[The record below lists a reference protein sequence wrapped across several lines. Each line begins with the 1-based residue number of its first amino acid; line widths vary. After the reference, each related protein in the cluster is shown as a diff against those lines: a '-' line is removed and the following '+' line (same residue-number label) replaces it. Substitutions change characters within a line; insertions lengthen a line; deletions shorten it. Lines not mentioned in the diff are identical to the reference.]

1 MMIEISLIASILMV
15 ILVSSVILLL
25 LPLLSSFTSLTSTD
39 THAYYIAALAFKPT
53 NKNDTAV
60 SKPPVTVNHPPIV
73 KVGPNQTVNENATV
87 MLVGV
92 AIDPDLNDKLS
103 YSWNQIAGTSVV
115 LNGPN
120 TASPTFTAPSNI
132 TSDTELKFAL
142 TAKDDKGA
150 INNNPAITTITVK
163 HINHPPVANAG
174 TDQRV
179 NAGYIVS
186 LDGTKSK
193 DPDGNPLTYSWKQVG
208 GPAVTLNGANTA
220 TATFAA
226 PSVSSDTVLKFSLTA
241 KDDKGAVSNNPANV
255 SVTVKAAPMQQPTP
269 LTSQQQLPQPS
280 TISEHIQNSVV
291 QITSKIEGNRIIY
304 QAQRS
309 GLGFVYDLRGHI
321 VTTNDILGNSKVV
334 DVTFMNGNKYSA
346 KVVGADPRNNIAVLI
361 FGYDNLTTQLQQGI
375 KPVIVGNSSIIQV
388 GDRVITVGNHQQT
401 TTAIV
406 TKTGLSIPSA
416 GGSVNGYFTTNATV
430 DCGSGGPLFNLK
442 GNLIGMNI
450 CQSQG
455 AETTF
460 AIPSN
465 TLEDEVPHIVASAP

>member
-142 TAKDDKGA
+142 TAKDDRGA
-150 INNNPAITTITVK
+150 ASNSPAITTITVK

-179 NAGYIVS
+179 NAGYVVA
-186 LDGTKSK
+186 LDGSKSK
-193 DPDGNPLTYSWKQVG
+193 DPDSDQLTYSWTQTT
-208 GPAVTLNGANTA
+208 GPSVTLSDSNASTA
-220 TATFAA
+220 SFKA
-226 PSVSSDTVLKFSLTA
+226 PNISSDTTLKFSLTV
-241 KDDKGAVSNNPANV
+241 KDDKGATNNNPAIV
-255 SVTVKAAPMQQPTP
+255 SVAVKAAVPVSSSSAPTATLP
-269 LTSQQQLPQPS
+269 VANMTSIKSNQSTINQVDSYKFVRKWGTNGTGDGQFIQQLVSQ
-280 TISEHIQNSVV
+280 
-291 QITSKIEGNRIIY
+291 
-304 QAQRS
+304 
-309 GLGFVYDLRGHI
+309 L
-321 VTTNDILGNSKVV
+321 IL
-334 DVTFMNGNKYSA
+334 
-346 KVVGADPRNNIAVLI
+346 
-361 FGYDNLTTQLQQGI
+361 
-375 KPVIVGNSSIIQV
+375 
-388 GDRVITVGNHQQT
+388 
-401 TTAIV
+401 
-406 TKTGLSIPSA
+406 
-416 GGSVNGYFTTNATV
+416 
-430 DCGSGGPLFNLK
+430 
-442 GNLIGMNI
+442 
-450 CQSQG
+450 
-455 AETTF
+455 
-460 AIPSN
+460 
-465 TLEDEVPHIVASAP
+465 LEMRM